1 MAQFEEVEALTRAF
15 SEGLGVDEKLLISTL
30 GKSHAEHRTSFRK
43 RSPSFFIEDE
53 ERSFERWDDRRVHLL
68 RNEFVRFENS
78 MVLWTMHPWERDAR
92 LLNEALKEGP
102 NSYGVIVEVSCTRSS
117 EGLLGARKA
126 YHSLFDH
133 SIEEDVAT
141 CVTGSERK
149 LLVALVSAY
158 RYEGPKVKEDIA
170 KSEAK
175 ILANAIKNGDKK
187 NPIEDDEVVRILT
200 TRSKSLIKSICNNYY
215 KDVSGKNINEDLEAT
230 DLILKEIIQC
240 LTTPQTYFIKVL
252 DEAMKPDADS
262 SAKNALTRVIITQAD
277 ADLKALTEQY
287 QSVYGVSLSEKI
299 ESIAK
304 GNYKDFLLALL
315 TGEKN

>member
-1 MAQFEEVEALTRAF
+1 MAHFEEVEALTRAF

-30 GKSHAEHRTSFRK
+30 GKSHPEHRTSFRK

-53 ERSFERWDDRRVHLL
+53 ERSFERWDDRRIHLL
-68 RNEFVRFENS
+68 RNEFVRFEHAL
-78 MVLWTMHPWERDAR
+78 VLWAMHPWERDAR

-102 NSYGVIVEVSCTRSS
+102 QSYGVIVEVACTRTS

-133 SIEEDVAT
+133 SIEEDVAA
-141 CVTGSERK
+141 CVNGSERK

-200 TRSKSLIKSICNNYY
+200 TRSKTHIKSICTHY
-215 KDVSGKNINEDLEAT
+215 KDVSGKNINEDLEAS
-230 DLILKEIIQC
+230 DLILKETIQC
-240 LTTPQTYFIKVL
+240 LTTPQTYFIKVVE
-252 DEAMKPDADS
+252 EAMRTDADK

-277 ADLKALTEQY
+277 ADLKALKEQY
-287 QSVYGVSLSEKI
+287 QSVYGVSITEKI
-299 ESIAK
+299 ETIAK

-315 TGEKN
+315 SGHN